1 MLNSYAFHVQ
11 RQRILQLLE
20 QRQAV
25 GVTTAEISSPAI
37 GGHEGPRRIRE
48 LREMGYPIQATPMPN
63 GYWRY
68 WLRQP
73 GEAEPLNQP
82 SLFE

>member
-1 MLNSYAFHVQ
+1 MINGYTFTLQ
-11 RQRILQLLE
+11 RRRILALLE
-20 QRQAV
+20 ERQAE
-25 GVTTAEISSPAI
+25 GVTTAEISHPSL

-48 LREMGYPIQATPMPN
+48 LREMGYPILARPLPN

-73 GEAEPLNQP
+73 GEAVLDQP
-82 SLFE
+82 SLFD